1 MKQETFLIK
10 SNKEIAPHV
19 YEMHLEGDTSS
30 LHAGQF
36 VNIAIDGLYLRRPI
50 SVCDA
55 EGNDVTLLYK
65 EVGKGTHMMSKMEAG
80 QQLDVLNELG
90 NGFQTHL
97 SPQKTILLAGGGIGI
112 APLYLL
118 AKNLKAA
125 GHKVHVALCFNKASE
140 IFYQEAFEQLDIIV
154 HIVTADGSKG
164 CKGFITHFLQSVSI
178 PFDYFYACGPM
189 PMLKALCQETDIPG
203 EVSLEARMGC
213 GFGICMGC
221 SIRTIHGYKRVCK
234 EGPVFKKEE
243 LIW

>member
-10 SNKEIAPHV
+10 SNKEIAPQV

-30 LHAGQF
+30 LHGGQF

-221 SIRTIHGYKRVCK
+221 SIKTTHGYKRVCK

>member
-164 CKGFITHFLQSVSI
+164 YKGFITHFLQSVSI

-221 SIRTIHGYKRVCK
+221 SIKTTHGYKRVCK

>member
-80 QQLDVLNELG
+80 QQLDVLNKLG

-221 SIRTIHGYKRVCK
+221 SIRTTHGYKRVCK

>member
-203 EVSLEARMGC
+203 DVSLEARMGC
-213 GFGICMGC
+213 GFGICMGG
-221 SIRTIHGYKRVCK
+221 SIKTTHGYKRVCK

>member
-125 GHKVHVALCFNKASE
+125 GHKVHVALCFNNASE

-221 SIRTIHGYKRVCK
+221 SIKTTHGYKRVCK

>member
-97 SPQKTILLAGGGIGI
+97 FPQKTILLAGGGIGI

-164 CKGFITHFLQSVSI
+164 T
-178 PFDYFYACGPM
+178 
-189 PMLKALCQETDIPG
+189 
-203 EVSLEARMGC
+203 
-213 GFGICMGC
+213 
-221 SIRTIHGYKRVCK
+221 VCK
-234 EGPVFKKEE
+234 IAVVN
-243 LIW
+243 

>member
-125 GHKVHVALCFNKASE
+125 SHKVHVALCFNKASE

-221 SIRTIHGYKRVCK
+221 SIRTTHGYKRVCK

>member
-213 GFGICMGC
+213 GFGICMSC
-221 SIRTIHGYKRVCK
+221 SIKTTHGYKRVCK

>member
-65 EVGKGTHMMSKMEAG
+65 EVGKGTNMMSKMEAG

-221 SIRTIHGYKRVCK
+221 SIRTTHGYKRVCK

>member
-213 GFGICMGC
+213 GFGIWMGC
-221 SIRTIHGYKRVCK
+221 SIKTTHGYKRVCK

>member
-36 VNIAIDGLYLRRPI
+36 VNIAIDGLYLRRSI

-221 SIRTIHGYKRVCK
+221 SIRTTHGYKRVCK